1 MNPIILP
8 IGKIIEMSAMAK
20 LPPHDIPLPATV
32 GTVAD
37 IGALVEAMR
46 KQQGLTQ
53 QDVSGLSGLG
63 GRFLVDL
70 EKGKPTIQM
79 QKVMDV
85 MALLGLE
92 LVVRK
97 KGA

>member
-1 MNPIILP
+1 MHPIILP
-8 IGKIIEMSAMAK
+8 IGKIIDATAMAK
-20 LPPHDIPLPATV
+20 LAPQDITLPAAV